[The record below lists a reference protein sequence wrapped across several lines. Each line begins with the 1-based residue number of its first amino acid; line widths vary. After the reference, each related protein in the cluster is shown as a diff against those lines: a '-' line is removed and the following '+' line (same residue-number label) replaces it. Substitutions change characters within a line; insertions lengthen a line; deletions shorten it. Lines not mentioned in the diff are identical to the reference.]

1 MAADMKNFQF
11 TMPMPA
17 DSMASSYRRYIQLTF
32 PKGTMFIFE
41 TFAATPE
48 DWTALFSLVH
58 GKHTIVVSF
67 DGADDWVGIYAL
79 LGIQFR
85 TDFQKKNKDP
95 VLKVIHFDTYH
106 VIRNKDIS
114 PPLYEL
120 ARQIGV
126 FPEKCTLK
134 ATVSA
139 MWALDVS
146 KLTLKFPA
154 TLQFFN
160 NPATSF
166 LESDI
171 LAHYGFL
178 PDIYNTPALFP
189 HDSLDAAEIDHLAE
203 TLIVAFHNVSLSDV
217 LPADSIDRVYPT
229 ISRITLPTIMRD
241 EVLSAYKFYMFDCT
255 SSNHGWSFC
264 LGMVPNGFRSI
275 KVLTRMTHL
284 KLLSARKVPKK
295 KKKKQKDEW
304 NKLPDVS
311 DDEDPALQHRSLFDD
326 PKCLQAAVTSAM
338 KSRLMDC
345 LIELLNFP
353 VSPIYKLSIGNHIQ
367 FDPDTALP
375 LIPHEVD
382 DVWIKRVTTDQPLRD
397 RTYQGTHYCYLPS
410 TILSLLQVDGNWFR
424 RLTTCMPLAVLLASP
439 CSAAEYA
446 YVNNLLLRHTQSF
459 DPATRTAFYNCI
471 WYRADGNP

>member
-1 MAADMKNFQF
+1 MVGFDTESIMAADMKNFQF

-17 DSMASSYRRYIQLTF
+17 DSMASSYLHYIQLAF
-32 PKGTMFIFE
+32 PNGTLFIFE

-48 DWTALFSLVH
+48 DWTVLFSLVH

-67 DGADDWVGIYAL
+67 DGANDWVGIYAL
-79 LGIQFR
+79 LGIQFP
-85 TDFQKKNKDP
+85 THFQKKNKDP
-95 VLKVIHFDTYH
+95 VVKAIHFDTYR
-106 VIRNKDIS
+106 VIQNKDIS

-120 ARQIGV
+120 ARQIEV
-126 FPEKCTLK
+126 FLEKRTLK

-146 KLTLKFPA
+146 KLMLKFPA

-160 NPATSF
+160 NPATLF
-166 LESDI
+166 LQSDI
-171 LAHYGFL
+171 LAYAALDAYYPLLFFLAFGHYGFL

-189 HDSLDAAEIDHLAE
+189 HNSLVTAEIDHLAE
-203 TLIVAFHNVSLSDV
+203 TLITAFHNVALSDV
-217 LPADSIDRVYPT
+217 LPPDSVDRVYPT
-229 ISRITLPTIMRD
+229 ISQIALPTIMQD
-241 EVLSAYKFYMFDCT
+241 ELLSVYKFYMFDCT

-275 KVLTRMTHL
+275 KVLTGMTHL
-284 KLLSARKVPKK
+284 KLLSAPKVPEK

-311 DDEDPALQHRSLFDD
+311 DDEDPALQPRSLFDD

-338 KSRLMDC
+338 KSRLMDH

-353 VSPIYKLSIGNHIQ
+353 VSPIYKLAIGNHIQ
-367 FDPDTALP
+367 FDPDPALP
-375 LIPHEVD
+375 PIPHEVD
-382 DVWIKRVTTDQPLRD
+382 DMWIKRVTTDQPLRD

-410 TILSLLQVDGNWFR
+410 TIHSLLQVDGNWF
-424 RLTTCMPLAVLLASP
+424 
-439 CSAAEYA
+439 
-446 YVNNLLLRHTQSF
+446 
-459 DPATRTAFYNCI
+459 
-471 WYRADGNP
+471 